1 MGVNAR
7 VFDLIVQHCKQ
18 GGKALSAGYP
28 DMLVPLENLM
38 NGLGGQAITIPKDE
52 ASDTIINMHGLAGKL
67 KYAPDARAV
76 FKALGYDLTVID
88 IYQERGCERIVD
100 LNYPA
105 EIGEYDLVVDHGTIE
120 HCFNIAQAA
129 INLASAVKVGGHIV
143 QHLPMSMFN
152 HGLYNLNPT
161 WFWSFYPKNG
171 FEILHMEGFAYPNQ
185 IGELPKHDLF
195 TVTAQ
200 NMLITV
206 VAKRVEKKPISYQM
220 QQKYAAEVA

>member
-1 MGVNAR
+1 MGVGAR
-7 VFDLIVQHCKQ
+7 VFDLMAEHCKQ

-28 DMLVPLENLM
+28 DMLVPLDNLCKA
-38 NGLGGQAITIPKDE
+38 LGAGKAVTIPRDG
-52 ASDTIINMHGLAGKL
+52 ASDTILQMHGFQERL

-88 IYQERGCERIVD
+88 IHPERGCERIVD
-100 LNYPA
+100 LNHPA
-105 EIGEYDLVVDHGTIE
+105 DLGEYDLVLDHGTIE

-129 INLASAVKVGGHIV
+129 INLASAVKVGGCIV

-171 FEILHMEGFAYPNQ
+171 FEIVRLEGFANPDK
-185 IGELPKHDLF
+185 IAELPKHDGF
-195 TVTAQ
+195 SVDTKD
-200 NMLITV
+200 MLITM
-206 VAKRVEKKPISYQM
+206 VAKRVEKKPVIYQM
-220 QQKYAAEVA
+220 QQLYA